1 MSEFPHP
8 HHTADTTELSVIQG
22 RQDIYAHCALPLPLN
37 QLFTYRVPD
46 DLVSYA
52 EPGRRVVV
60 PLGKR
65 LVTGFIIETENSP
78 GELSA
83 GRIKDIHDIID
94 EQPVFD
100 EQMLDLARWV
110 ADYYL
115 ASLGDVLKSAM
126 PFAASCKS
134 RTLIRLNPDFTGM
147 ESLTTRQ
154 RNLME
159 LLEPGH
165 PLTPRTLQKRL
176 GQTVGNLLKTLEQK
190 GAITRER
197 ELHTSSAR
205 IKTERHVQLTEDN
218 NEPPGKRAKEQLR
231 CFNVLSNHPEGI
243 ALGELTERYSIS
255 RGVVN
260 ALVERGHARYVEIEV
275 TRRSRLLDQEAVVAD
290 HPLTKDQR
298 DVVSLISA
306 EALSSS
312 PRPILLHGVTGSGK
326 TRVYIEMV
334 REVLAQDK
342 SAIILVPEIS
352 LTPQTTRFFTS
363 VFPGRV
369 TVIHS
374 AMSTGERYDAWRQI
388 RDGRCDV
395 VIGPRSAIFAP
406 ARNPGIIIV
415 DEEHDTSYKQTD
427 RPPLYNARDVAVMRG
442 HISGIPVVLG
452 SATPSI
458 ESWHNASLEK
468 YRLASLGERIDSR
481 PLPEIVSV
489 DMRKEWQA
497 GNNSLISRRLR
508 KAIEETIARGE
519 KCIILMNRRGFST
532 QIQCKECNAVIQC
545 PTCDSALT
553 WHASKGLAICHIC
566 GHRQLILEHCPEC
579 GSSEIAHKGMGT
591 QRIEQQL
598 SQIVDENAI
607 VRMDADTTSAHD
619 AHLRLLEEFK
629 SGRGSVLL
637 GTQMVA
643 KGLDIAEVTLVGIIS
658 ADMSLYIPDFRSR
671 ERTFQLITQVAG
683 RAGRGEAPGQVIV
696 QTLNPDNETITAACK
711 HDYHRFITR
720 EISEREELDFP
731 PFSRLVLLELKAKKI
746 PELDDY
752 GEWLAAY
759 LIENAPAE
767 TEILGPIP
775 APISRVRGAYRH
787 HILIKT
793 RKIAAVRYLLR
804 HYTDTANPWH
814 GTVTINTDPTDI
826 L

>member
-1 MSEFPHP
+1 M
-8 HHTADTTELSVIQG
+8 ADTTEPPGMPGG
-22 RQDIYAHCALPLPLN
+22 REMYAHCAIPLPLN
-37 QLFTYRVPD
+37 QLFTYRVPA
-46 DLVSYA
+46 DLVNYA
-52 EPGRRVVV
+52 EPGRRAVV

-65 LVTGFIIETENSP
+65 LLTGFIIETGDSP

-100 EQMLDLARWV
+100 EHMLDLARWV

-115 ASLGDVLKSAM
+115 ASLGDVLKTAM

-134 RTLIRLNPDFTGM
+134 RTLIRLNPDFT
-147 ESLTTRQ
+147 EVDSLTPRQ
-154 RNLME
+154 LDLMT
-159 LLEPGH
+159 LLEPGQA
-165 PLTPRTLQKRL
+165 LTPRTLQKRL
-176 GQTVGNLLKTLEQK
+176 GQSVGNILKTLEQK
-190 GAITRER
+190 GAVTRER
-197 ELHTSSAR
+197 ELQTSSAR
-205 IKTERHVQLTEDN
+205 VKTERHVRLAEDGS
-218 NEPPGKRAKEQLR
+218 EPPEKRAREQLR
-231 CFNVLSNHPEGI
+231 CFTVLSNHPEGI
-243 ALGELTERYSIS
+243 ALGELMERYGIS

-260 ALVERGHARYVEIEV
+260 ALVERGSARYVEVEV
-275 TRRSRLLDQEAVVAD
+275 TRRSKLLDQEAVVAD
-290 HPLTKDQR
+290 HPLTDEQQK
-298 DVVSLISA
+298 VVTLISD
-306 EALSSS
+306 EAAMNS

-326 TRVYIEMV
+326 TRIYIEMV
-334 REVLAQDK
+334 REVLSQNK

-369 TVIHS
+369 TVMHS
-374 AMSTGERYDAWRQI
+374 AMSTGERYDAWRQV
-388 RDGRCDV
+388 RDGSCNV
-395 VIGPRSAIFAP
+395 VIGPRSAVFAP
-406 ARNPGIIIV
+406 VKNPGIIIV
-415 DEEHDTSYKQTD
+415 DEEHDTSYKQTE
-427 RPPLYNARDVAVMRG
+427 RSPLYNARDVAVMRG
-442 HISGIPVVLG
+442 HILGIPVVLG

-458 ESWHNASLEK
+458 ESWFNASQDK
-468 YRLASLGERIDSR
+468 YRLASLNTRIDSR
-481 PLPEIVSV
+481 PLPEVVRV
-489 DMRKEWQA
+489 DMREEWQA

-508 KAIEETIARGE
+508 TAIEETVSRGE

-545 PTCDSALT
+545 PTCDAALT

-579 GSSEIAHKGMGT
+579 GSSEISRKGMGT

-598 SQIVDENAI
+598 AQIVDESTI
-607 VRMDADTTSAHD
+607 VRMDADTTSTHD
-619 AHLRLLEEFK
+619 AHHRLLEEFRSK
-629 SGRGSVLL
+629 RSSILL

-683 RAGRGEAPGQVIV
+683 RAGRGETPGQVIV
-696 QTLNPDNETITAACK
+696 QTLNPGNETILAACK
-711 HDYHRFITR
+711 HDYPSFIAR

-731 PFSRLVLLELKAKKI
+731 PFARLVLLELKAERTA
-746 PELDDY
+746 ELESY
-752 GEWLAAY
+752 GEWLTEY
-759 LIENAPAE
+759 LIENAPSD
-767 TEILGPIP
+767 TEVLGPVP
-775 APISRVRGAYRH
+775 APIARIRGAYRY

-804 HYTDTANPWH
+804 HYIDTANPWH

>member
-1 MSEFPHP
+1 MSELPLSNHI
-8 HHTADTTELSVIQG
+8 ADTAELPDVSDN
-22 RQDIYAHCALPLPLN
+22 QDTYAHCALPLPLN
-37 QLFTYRVPD
+37 QLFTYRVPA
-46 DLVSYA
+46 DLTGYA
-52 EPGRRVVV
+52 EPGRRAVV

-65 LVTGFIIETENSP
+65 LVTGFIIETGDSP

-94 EQPVFD
+94 DQPVFD
-100 EQMLDLARWV
+100 TQMLDLARWV

-115 ASLGDVLKSAM
+115 ASLGDVLKTAM

-134 RTLIRLNPDFTGM
+134 RTLIRPNPDFDDM
-147 ESLTTRQ
+147 DSLSPRQ
-154 RNLME
+154 RNLLD

-176 GQTVGNLLKTLEQK
+176 GQTVGNLLKALEQK

-197 ELHTSSAR
+197 ELHTSTAN
-205 IKTERHVQLTEDN
+205 IKTERYVQLTGN
-218 NEPPGKRAKEQLR
+218 ILEPPGKRAKEQLR
-231 CFNVLSNHPEGI
+231 CFTVLSNHPEGI
-243 ALGELTERYSIS
+243 ALGELLERYSIS

-260 ALVERGHARYVEIEV
+260 ALVEHGHARYIEIEV
-275 TRRSRLLDQEAVVAD
+275 TRRSKLLDQESVIAD
-290 HPLTKDQR
+290 HPLTEDQR
-298 DVVSLISA
+298 NAVALIMA
-306 EALSSS
+306 EATSSS
-312 PRPILLHGVTGSGK
+312 PKPILLHGVTGSGK

-334 REVLAQDK
+334 REVLAHDK

-388 RDGRCDV
+388 REGRCDV
-395 VIGPRSAIFAP
+395 VIGPRSAVFAP

-442 HISGIPVVLG
+442 HISNIPVVLG

-458 ESWHNASLEK
+458 ESWYNASLEK
-468 YRLASLGERIDSR
+468 YRLATLSERIDSR
-481 PLPEIVSV
+481 PLPEVVRV

-497 GNNSLISRRLR
+497 GNNSLISLRLR
-508 KAIEETIARGE
+508 TAIEETVARGE
-519 KCIILMNRRGFST
+519 KCIILINRRGFST
-532 QIQCKECNAVIQC
+532 QIQCKDCNTVIQC

-566 GHRQLILEHCPEC
+566 GHKQLILEHCPEC
-579 GSSEIAHKGMGT
+579 GSSEITHKGMGT

-607 VRMDADTTSAHD
+607 VRMDADTTSSHD
-619 AHLRLLEEFK
+619 AHLRLLEEFR
-629 SGRGSVLL
+629 SGHGSVLL

-658 ADMSLYIPDFRSR
+658 TDMSLYIPDFRSR

-683 RAGRGEAPGQVIV
+683 RAGRGEAPGKVIV

-711 HDYHRFITR
+711 HDYHRFIAR

-731 PFSRLVLLELKAKKI
+731 PFSRLVLLELKAKQI
-746 PELDDY
+746 SALETY
-752 GEWLAAY
+752 GEWLASY
-759 LIENAPAE
+759 LMENAPAD
-767 TEILGPIP
+767 TDILGPIP
-775 APISRVRGAYRH
+775 APIARVRGIYRY

-804 HYTDTANPWH
+804 HYTYTANPWN